1 MVAAG
6 LGCSIVPAS
15 ALKQDTAVSVRV
27 QQLRIDQLDY
37 DLGVWVLWSERSK
50 PAEGTM
56 EALMAF
62 FALLSTPAAVA
73 RPVPSHKAF
82 AAR

>member
-1 MVAAG
+1 
-6 LGCSIVPAS
+6 
-15 ALKQDTAVSVRV
+15 
-27 QQLRIDQLDY
+27 
-37 DLGVWVLWSERSK
+37 
-50 PAEGTM
+50 M